1 MPLYHLLPVLAGFAF
16 VLAGIVNMAG
26 ASTAPARGMWLI
38 PAALSAALFGW
49 SVWTVALEGPLG
61 FWSEHL
67 RDAWGN
73 QIWFDLL
80 LSMGTA
86 FALLA
91 PRAKARGMRL
101 APWFVAIACTGSVG
115 LLAMAAR
122 YLFLSEPEMA
132 ARHNPA

>member
-1 MPLYHLLPVLAGFAF
+1 MPG
-16 VLAGIVNMAG
+16 
-26 ASTAPARGMWLI
+26 
-38 PAALSAALFGW
+38 
-49 SVWTVALEGPLG
+49 
-61 FWSEHL
+61 
-67 RDAWGN
+67 GN

-91 PRAKARGMRL
+91 PRAKARGIRL